1 MNEQIKHT
9 TDFLRVLRSNGKY
22 AFTLDALINEVPK
35 SVKNIR
41 NDLDRLREKGEI
53 INIRKGFYTL
63 LPIEY
68 QSMGAIPV
76 EFYIDDLMD
85 YLSKKY
91 YVGLFSASMFH
102 GAAHQQPQEYFVI
115 SEAPKPRKIVN
126 EHFIINFSEKKHFAI
141 HDIESKKTETGY
153 FNISGPALTFLDLI
167 YFEKT
172 IGGYNRIITVLME
185 LMEVMSIGRMR
196 EAVKNQFPVSTF
208 QRAGYIADYH
218 LSDKKLAN
226 IFESKLAKSKPRT
239 ILLKSSGAPEGVVD
253 NKWKVIVNV
262 QIDSDL

>member
-115 SEAPKPRKIVN
+115 AEAPKPRKIVN
-126 EHFIINFSEKKHFAI
+126 EHFIINFSEKK
-141 HDIESKKTETGY
+141 
-153 FNISGPALTFLDLI
+153 TFCNL
-167 YFEKT
+167 
-172 IGGYNRIITVLME
+172 
-185 LMEVMSIGRMR
+185 
-196 EAVKNQFPVSTF
+196 
-208 QRAGYIADYH
+208 
-218 LSDKKLAN
+218 
-226 IFESKLAKSKPRT
+226 
-239 ILLKSSGAPEGVVD
+239 
-253 NKWKVIVNV
+253 
-262 QIDSDL
+262 